1 MHLGMVGLGRMG
13 SNMARRLLRAG
24 HRVVAYD
31 REPAAGAALE
41 REGAAAAPSL
51 EALVGRLA
59 PPRAVWVMLPAG
71 APTEE
76 TVSALADRLQ
86 AGDVVVDGGNSWFK
100 DDVRRAGRLAAKG
113 VRYVDVGTSGGVFG
127 LERGYSLMIGGDAE
141 AVRLL
146 EPVFRSLAPGRAAVP
161 ATPGREGRTGTAD
174 DGWLHCGPAGAG
186 HFVKMVHNGIE
197 YALMQAFAEGFDI
210 LRGAAGDEVPEEL
223 RYRLDLAEVAE
234 VWRRGS
240 VVSSWL
246 LDLAAAALAQ
256 DPGLDAFG
264 GRVPD
269 SGEGRWTVQAAV
281 EEAVPATVISAALYA
296 RFRSRQDHTFGEK
309 LLSAMRR
316 QFGGHAEAPPPSAPG
331 SAPGT
336 SRERR
341 R

>member
-1 MHLGMVGLGRMG
+1 MQLGMVGLGRMG

-31 REPAAGAALE
+31 RERAAGAALE
-41 REGAAAAPSL
+41 REGAIAASSL
-51 EALVGRLA
+51 DELVRRLD
-59 PPRAVWVMLPAG
+59 PPRAAWVMLPAG

-76 TVSALADRLQ
+76 TVTMLGDRLE
-86 AGDVVVDGGNSWFK
+86 AGDVVVDGGNTWFK
-100 DDVRRAGRLAAKG
+100 DDVRRARSLASKG
-113 VRYVDVGTSGGVFG
+113 VRYVDAGTSGGVFG

-146 EPVFRSLAPGRAAVP
+146 EPAFRSLAPGRAAVP
-161 ATPGREGRTGTAD
+161 ATPGREGRASTAD
-174 DGWLHCGPAGAG
+174 EGYLHCGPAGAG

-210 LRGAAGDEVPEEL
+210 LRGAAGDEVTEEL

-256 DPGLDAFG
+256 DPGLDGFT

-316 QFGGHAEAPPPSAPG
+316 EFGGHAETPAGSPQGAPTA
-331 SAPGT
+331 
-336 SRERR
+336 SRERP
-341 R
+341 